1 MIAGGVSRRARLGGE
16 ELAEDPRT
24 LRHMRAA
31 VACGKHRTL
40 SRSLK
45 ESSRGRSDGKPER
58 RMRPRVGS
66 KVRSTGQGAR
76 SPFDGAADRSKTRDP
91 AVDTFDGPPTAVA
104 HRTQRL
110 ACVSRETLTAPRRP
124 RENRRCSSTVMS
136 HRWPL
141 AATFLPAEREL
152 DRYRESRA
160 SHVLDVMANVR
171 SAPSSTT
178 RRHPRDQPPTVATAA
193 PTDDRSTGMPAGTRS
208 ARRRHRLGRRVQVLG
223 GGASRH
229 HASVRNAVRHDHP
242 RRRCRLRASHDRAK
256 ARAPQCSCASMDEG
270 AEHERHQRHNG

>member
-1 MIAGGVSRRARLGGE
+1 MWRSYSGGSANTQTHAGGCRVRQAPHTVAFSEREQQGE
-16 ELAEDPRT
+16 KRWEA
-24 LRHMRAA
+24 
-31 VACGKHRTL
+31 G
-40 SRSLK
+40 
-45 ESSRGRSDGKPER
+45 ER

-76 SPFDGAADRSKTRDP
+76 SPFDRAADRSKTRDP
-91 AVDTFDGPPTAVA
+91 AGDTFDGPPTAVA

-141 AATFLPAEREL
+141 AATFLTAGREL
-152 DRYRESRA
+152 DRSRESRA

-171 SAPSSTT
+171 PAPSSTT
-178 RRHPRDQPPTVATAA
+178 RRHPRDQPPDRRNSSAH
-193 PTDDRSTGMPAGTRS
+193 TDDRSTGMPAGTRS